1 MTSCHCDNSSCPR
14 TSLLS
19 LKQTYNKRDV
29 KSFDVILIIS
39 LNATDLVSIMDDSD
53 VAEYIFILLVAK
65 LVQSKLYNEA
75 CKSVA
80 DFSPEV

>member
-1 MTSCHCDNSSCPR
+1 MTSCHCDNSNCPM
-14 TSLLS
+14 TLLLS
-19 LKQTYNKRDV
+19 LKQSYNKRDV

-39 LNATDLVSIMDDSD
+39 LNTTDLVSIMDDSD

-80 DFSPEV
+80 GFSPEV